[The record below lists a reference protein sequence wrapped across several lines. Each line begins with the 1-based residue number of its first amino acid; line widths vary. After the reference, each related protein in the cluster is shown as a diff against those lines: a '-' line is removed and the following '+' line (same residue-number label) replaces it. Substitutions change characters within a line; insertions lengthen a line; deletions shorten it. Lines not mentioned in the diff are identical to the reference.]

1 MGQTK
6 IMRIFN
12 DEYFPIGSA
21 IRVTK
26 IPQENENDFDA
37 ISIDCLVRMYQG
49 TGTIM
54 KVALI
59 DPINYETTYRDLKIE
74 ELDKT
79 YSIEKLEPFNDQKIT
94 AFDFWRGATPESI
107 IDQLDSIFLTADKT
121 KLIENERIHLKLPLT
136 WEKINAGIQILRER
150 YGIFYKP
157 EPKLNENERYWRLNE
172 DERPG
177 KEDKNG

>member
-6 IMRIFN
+6 MLRIFN

-26 IPQENENDFDA
+26 IPQENENEFDA
-37 ISIDCLVRMYQG
+37 ISCDCLVRMYQG

-59 DPINYETTYRDLKIE
+59 NPINYETTYRNLKIE

-79 YSIEKLEPFNDQKIT
+79 YSIEKLEPFNDQTIT

-121 KLIENERIHLKLPLT
+121 KLNEKIHLKLPLT
-136 WEKINAGIQILRER
+136 WEKVNAGVQILREQ

-172 DERPG
+172 NERPDE
-177 KEDKNG
+177 EDKNG